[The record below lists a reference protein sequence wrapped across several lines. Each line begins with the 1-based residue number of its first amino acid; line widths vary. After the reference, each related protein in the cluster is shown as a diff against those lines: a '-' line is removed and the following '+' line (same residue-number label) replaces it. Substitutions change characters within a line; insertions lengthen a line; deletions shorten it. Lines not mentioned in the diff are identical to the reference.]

1 MIRVVLESK
10 SSGGRAGPASEVS
23 RLTVGSRQANSTAWA
38 RAQLPRLLLSRLFL
52 LVSLC
57 PVHPAIEGRRYLSRA
72 EFGAVPANAV
82 KEKRKGPARNMKTL
96 AEPLTRACRT
106 SMHVSPLP
114 RRPHRD
120 EDTRTRGHDDARCAM
135 RCALCAVR
143 GSKIDDSTC
152 ATAAG
157 CSESS
162 RYEQP
167 RPRLGAG

>member
-57 PVHPAIEGRRYLSRA
+57 PVHPAIEVRQYLGRA
-72 EFGAVPANAV
+72 KFGAVPANAV

-114 RRPHRD
+114 RRPRRD
-120 EDTRTRGHDDARCAM
+120 EDTTM
-135 RCALCAVR
+135 RDALCAVR
-143 GSKIDDSTC
+143 C
-152 ATAAG
+152 A
-157 CSESS
+157 
-162 RYEQP
+162 RFQD
-167 RPRLGAG
+167 R